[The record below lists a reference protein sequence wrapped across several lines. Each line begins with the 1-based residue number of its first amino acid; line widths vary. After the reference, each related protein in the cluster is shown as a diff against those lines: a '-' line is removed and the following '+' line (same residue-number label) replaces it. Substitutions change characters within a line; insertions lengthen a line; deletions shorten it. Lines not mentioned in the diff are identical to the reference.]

1 MGSFA
6 SAESD
11 PAILDRA
18 DAIRIWPARLQH
30 LRLEER
36 CEIRDLV
43 EGAVQCHAHIAF
55 RSYRR
60 NSATWVKTMLFS
72 GGGEADV

>member
-18 DAIRIWPARLQH
+18 DAIRIRPARLQH
-30 LRLEER
+30 MRLDER

-43 EGAVQCHAHIAF
+43 EGAMQCQAQTTF
-55 RSYRR
+55 RLYRYG
-60 NSATWVKTMLFS
+60 SAMWVKTMMCS
-72 GGGEADV
+72 CGGEADV